1 MSASEL
7 FQPQNLVHFVLLQF
21 SPRSGQETVNILLVD
36 LENGNPLQVSFDPA
50 WEQRVDSDD
59 QEYLAAL
66 ANDWR
71 NTPPERIPDLIHELC
86 RLSHGPLRLIQEK
99 RATVAQAMYL
109 LKPNN

>member
-86 RLSHGPLRLIQEK
+86 RLSQGPLKLVQEK
-99 RATVAQAMYL
+99 RATVAQAMSL